1 MGLRAEA
8 SAKLDLTLEDTNYF
22 GWPITVTDPNG
33 LSESLTGSSTDIAQ
47 VIDPDTGA
55 VVSGRAASVTLK
67 IETLTGLGFADIPR
81 AIAETAGKP
90 WVISFDDINGNS
102 FTFKVKESNPDRAI
116 GLVVCHLE
124 LYTP

>member
-8 SAKLDLTLEDTNYF
+8 SAKLELTLENTNYF

-33 LSESLTGSSTDIAQ
+33 LSGSLTGSSTDIAQ

-55 VVSGRAASVTLK
+55 VVSGRAASVTLR
-67 IETLTGLGFADIPR
+67 IETLTSLGFTDIPR

-90 WVISFDDINGNS
+90 WVISFDDINGNA